1 MDKFKESLTNI
12 LKSMVPS
19 SESRKETVD
28 RFKSAFRTD
37 PAKLLA
43 EISNTSKKSFVVLQ
57 AIQENIDRMREM
69 MDDKKEDQKGG
80 FLSKLIKGILTT
92 LGITALFKGI
102 TSMLKKFPG
111 IAGNAVKNAFKGIGK
126 IITAGVVAGL
136 SGIVA
141 ILKGLVEGV
150 GKLLGIKI
158 PTKPTINPSTKT
170 QQPPRTT
177 TTTTQKQQPSR
188 TTTTT
193 TNQPQRTSS
202 NTVKP
207 TTKPG
212 AIVIPETSKARTE
225 VQQSSMKEAAKG
237 PIKPD
242 AKDTAKLSAKSLGK
256 SALKKVPGL
265 GLLAGIAFG
274 VDRAMGGDLKGAGL
288 EVTSGF
294 ASLFPGF
301 GTAASIATDAALL
314 KHDLDR
320 ASGDGGDSYKV
331 DVAKDTMNQIN
342 PNITNQGVGVASPVM
357 VNQRTTSKTLQDQQT
372 RTDVINTTTQQSAPL
387 NVVNSSTN
395 NVVNNTQNMVNKTKP
410 RDNENAL
417 EREVFKHSS
426 FGLV

>member
-28 RFKSAFRTD
+28 RFKSAFKTD

-69 MDDKKEDQKGG
+69 MDDKKEDEKGG

-92 LGITALFKGI
+92 LGITALFTSI

-111 IAGNAVKNAFKGIGK
+111 IAGDAVKNAFKGIGK
-126 IITAGVVAGL
+126 TITAGVVAGL
-136 SGIVA
+136 TGIVA

-158 PTKPTINPSTKT
+158 PTKPTINPTTKT

-177 TTTTQKQQPSR
+177 TTTTQTQQPSR

-193 TNQPQRTSS
+193 TNQSQRSSS

-207 TTKPG
+207 TTKPS
-212 AIVIPETSKARTE
+212 AIVIPETTKARTE
-225 VQQSSMKEAAKG
+225 VQQSSMKEATKG

-242 AKDTAKLSAKSLGK
+242 AKDAAKLSTKSLAK

-274 VDRAMGGDLKGAGL
+274 VDRALGGDLKGAGM
-288 EVTSGF
+288 EITSGF

-320 ASGDGGDSYKV
+320 ASGDSYKT
-331 DVAKDTMNQIN
+331 DVAKDTLNQIN

-357 VNQRTTSKTLQDQQT
+357 VNQRNSSKTIKDSQTQTDVMNTTS
-372 RTDVINTTTQQSAPL
+372 QSGAPL
-387 NVVNSSTN
+387 TVVNNNTN
-395 NVVNNTQNMVNKTKP
+395 NVANNNTTVSNKTKP
-410 RDNENAL
+410 RNNESAL
-417 EREVFKHSS
+417 EREILQHSNL
-426 FGLV
+426 GIT